1 MKGGDARSEKESEE
15 GNRNRTVNHSP
26 KIQRR
31 KPMDLKLEIE
41 QLEARIAPGGGHG
54 SNGSHGSKGSHGSC
68 K

>member
-1 MKGGDARSEKESEE
+1 ME
-15 GNRNRTVNHSP
+15 
-26 KIQRR
+26 
-31 KPMDLKLEIE
+31 LKLEIE

>member
-1 MKGGDARSEKESEE
+1 MTPGRDRIEE
-15 GNRNRTVNHSP
+15 GDTHRNVNQSTVHLF
-26 KIQRR
+26 RGR
-31 KPMDLKLEIE
+31 KLMELKLEIE

>member
-1 MKGGDARSEKESEE
+1 MKNANTAKFF
-15 GNRNRTVNHSP
+15 
-26 KIQRR
+26 
-31 KPMDLKLEIE
+31 E